1 MALVLKR
8 QIKGIPVLE
17 VVAENARHEPLPL
30 VVYYHGWRS
39 AKELVLTQARKLAQA
54 GMRVVL
60 PDALNHGERLQPV
73 SEIPSWTFW
82 QSIQTNLA
90 EFSLIIDYWQQLH
103 LIKDDLIGVGGVSMG
118 GMTTAALLTKH
129 PEIKVAACIMG
140 SPAPLTYARLVRDN
154 VRQHGLQQPADLG
167 LLTSWLTAYDL
178 TQQPNA
184 LANRPVLF
192 WHGTEDE
199 RIPYNQMAD
208 FERQVKGQSYA
219 QNVTFM
225 TGQGERHLVQPAL
238 MTTITDF
245 FATHLKIK
253 SE

>member
-17 VVAENARHEPLPL
+17 VVEETMRHQPLPL
-30 VVYYHGWRS
+30 VIYYHGWRS

-118 GMTTAALLTKH
+118 GMTTAALLTKQ

-208 FERQVKGQSYA
+208 FEQQIKGQSYA

>member
-1 MALVLKR
+1 MVLVLKR

-118 GMTTAALLTKH
+118 GMTTAALLTKY
-129 PEIKVAACIMG
+129 PEIKVAACLIG
-140 SPAPLTYARLVRDN
+140 SPAPLTNWRVGREN
-154 VRQHGLQQPADLG
+154 VRQPGLQQPADLG
-167 LLTSWLTAYDL
+167 LFSRLLTAQGF
-178 TQQPNA
+178 TPQPKA
-184 LANRPVLF
+184 IWDPPGFFL
-192 WHGTEDE
+192 HGDRGE